1 MTTINPE
8 AEYEIKL
15 SEKTTPDYT
24 ISTLISEWL
33 QDNLTGLTDDDD
45 NPLFN
50 KVNLGF
56 SEENLKSYG
65 VKPICDVHI
74 NNSEYNHD
82 FDISELDEVHSII
95 IAYTKGTNDK
105 AYMRICSVHDYIVQE
120 FSTNPQFRQ
129 LPDTVINTYV
139 DSSRIM
145 VQPIRKVWG
154 CMCAVELTHII

>member
-8 AEYEIKL
+8 AEYEIHI
-15 SEKTTPDYT
+15 SEKTTPDYA

-33 QDNLTGLTDDDD
+33 HDNLTSLTDDED
-45 NPLFN
+45 NPVFN
-50 KVNLGF
+50 KVNYGF

-65 VKPICDVHI
+65 VKPICDVYI
-74 NNSEYNHD
+74 DNVEYLNE
-82 FDISELDEVHSII
+82 FSISEINKVHSII

-120 FSTNPQFRQ
+120 FSTNPELRS
-129 LPDTVINTYV
+129 LPDTVLNTYV

-145 VQPIRKVWG
+145 IQPIRKIWG
-154 CMCAVELTHII
+154 CMCAVELTHHI

>member
-33 QDNLTGLTDDDD
+33 QDNLTGLTDDED
-45 NPLFN
+45 NPVFN

-82 FDISELDEVHSII
+82 
-95 IAYTKGTNDK
+95 
-105 AYMRICSVHDYIVQE
+105 
-120 FSTNPQFRQ
+120 
-129 LPDTVINTYV
+129 
-139 DSSRIM
+139 
-145 VQPIRKVWG
+145 
-154 CMCAVELTHII
+154 LTSQN